1 MGLFN
6 RKKSTQEPK
15 SYLDKMNLDEWG
27 QSNDINMYNFI
38 QRN

>member
-15 SYLDKMNLDEWG
+15 YDLDKMNLDEWG